1 MKRTG
6 KMVMTLLLIAGFSA
20 PGGAGNVQTGTE
32 VGDKAPEIIEKSL
45 SGEEMKLSSLKGKM
59 VLIDFWAAWC
69 PPCRRENSHVVAAYK
84 KYKDK
89 SFKNG
94 EGFTVFGVSLDK
106 TKADWEGAVK
116 NDRLVWEN
124 HVSDLKGWSSRPAA
138 LYGVRSIPG
147 NFLIDGNGI
156 IVAKNLR
163 GANLEQKL
171 EQLLK

>member
-1 MKRTG
+1 MKQAG
-6 KMVMTLLLIAGFSA
+6 KIAMVILLFMG
-20 PGGAGNVQTGTE
+20 PGTQGKAGNAQTGTD
-32 VGDKAPEIIEKSL
+32 VGNKAPEIIERSVN
-45 SGEEMKLSSLKGKM
+45 GEELKLSSLRGKM

-69 PPCRRENSHVVAAYK
+69 PPCRRENPHVVVAYK

-106 TKADWEGAVK
+106 TKADWEKAIKDDG
-116 NDRLVWEN
+116 LVWEN
-124 HVSDLKGWSSRPAA
+124 HVSDLKGWSSRYASV
-138 LYGVRSIPG
+138 YGVRSIPS

-163 GANLEQKL
+163 GPDLDQKL
-171 EQLLK
+171 QELLK

>member
-6 KMVMTLLLIAGFSA
+6 KIMMALLLITGLSA
-20 PGGAGNVQTGTE
+20 PGKAGNVQTGTE
-32 VGDKAPEIIEKSL
+32 VGDKAPEIAEKSL
-45 SGEEMKLSSLKGKM
+45 GGEELKLSSLKGKM

-69 PPCRRENSHVVAAYK
+69 PPCRRENPHVVAAYK

-106 TKADWEGAVK
+106 TKADWERAIKDDG
-116 NDRLVWEN
+116 LVWEN
-124 HVSDLKGWSSRPAA
+124 HVSDLKGWSSRYAA
-138 LYGVRSIPG
+138 VYGVRSIPG

-156 IVAKNLR
+156 IVAKNLK
-163 GANLEQKL
+163 GADLEQKL
-171 EQLLK
+171 ERLLK